1 MDQDVIRW
9 LRSGS
14 AALAPDEALRVPPG
28 ALLGVSYAAE
38 AALATLAIRSI
49 FDLAASRVFAAAADL
64 LALEHDPTAAA
75 ARLNTVAGDVAQ
87 APPGVPVQ
95 ELAQQPIAILRGVG
109 EAAAPELAA
118 ALDVETVRDL
128 ALWPPYSAAKA
139 ILAAAFFPEQAA
151 DFDAEAPAD
160 LLPKSGVYPT
170 ERIFFRKLV
179 IDAVPEPGEG
189 AEALEQAGPIDLAAA
204 LAAPAGFSRLA
215 TGALLTFSQS
225 WFSQGLTLGQ
235 LLHST
240 SLAPGE
246 STRIAMVDWT
256 RRTRAAA
263 SEDISESEL
272 LSNTMTHSRAI
283 SEVTNATAAEFQSGR
298 SSTSATSTTEQG
310 GVGFGLEIGPLAL
323 GGSGAASTTSTE
335 VMSASSSFG
344 TRELAAAYAQDI
356 NDRSQQNASSVRN
369 RRASIVREV
378 SQAEHEQI
386 STRVLTNYNH
396 MHALSVQ
403 YFEVVQ
409 AFRATT
415 QLERAER
422 CLFVPVK
429 LVDFTDPGIV
439 DRWRLTLAAAALTE
453 RTRRQLTVEYGVV
466 EVIPQTP
473 RITPGKIIGGGD
485 LHITGGKTIGG
496 GDLHITGAS
505 GVFAPRMASAF
516 SAGSAAAS
524 MAAGGAPAAPPAA
537 DPSPPPDVP
546 PPSAPPPPATETT
559 PPPGAPPASA
569 PPPPAV
575 DYRRAPINAPA
586 ALLAIKGW
594 DIEQLNR
601 IGWTTGRVSIQAG
614 SDSVFVSD
622 DALLVGCS
630 LRAGQASRFVVRL
643 RTGQEVTPAAAT
655 GTAVTF
661 AAPIAL
667 PDVDAIAVQFAGP
680 QDLRTSLV
688 LQLNLLGTVM
698 PLDVPIVARPMS
710 APAEVVKFGVVTAAR
725 ELVDHLEA
733 NRLHYTQAI
742 LRGLDAATAA
752 ALLARYTYRELPL
765 GMLVDPQPIAI
776 TANFL
781 VFKMNVASV
790 GQADDPRW
798 AEEQAAW
805 QAWLQRRGLDRPA
818 PKSEIIP
825 LPSGGVFGEAVLG
838 RYNAAEKTDLTR
850 FWNWQDSPIPL
861 TAPEIAPLQA
871 ASRATAEDL
880 QPGQLSAPVV
890 GLQAPTALPDAAG
903 IAAIIQAVQN
913 GNMFRDMSG
922 MAQTA
927 ALAQAA
933 LQASAAGATAVGEQA
948 AQNLKTVMDNN
959 TERMR
964 IAAALATGGASAM
977 GGAGSGGGG
986 GTGSR
991 PAKNVT
997 EEGAR
1002 LNFARDLDARGGGGV
1017 AGGGATAS
1025 GGGTGGATDVAS
1037 PEFGA
1042 SAETTAPSVERQL
1055 FDRQTGG
1062 VTANLAERVADA
1074 TAAEMEVGG
1083 GGGGAAPAMSPF
1095 PDRFVQ
1101 PHASLTKRDKL
1112 NAAFDGA
1119 IAAAAADPAFSS
1131 LPDVH
1136 TIPIAIVSLDSD
1148 GARPLAGQRHF
1159 EMFFSG
1165 SMLKVAAMYAAFHLR
1180 VAVNDFAISA
1190 GIMADPAKF
1199 GKIANAFDPQIVNA
1213 VERINN
1219 AKPPIGK
1226 QLRVPKYKDIF
1237 AMTGDLLSWTPVFDL
1252 HLEKMIVESDNDS
1265 ASFCIQALGYSWIN
1279 GLLQAAGFYE
1289 PDLTS
1294 REGVWLA
1301 GAFDTTT
1308 PVVRIASANDRMVM
1322 QATTCYHMAWLL
1334 VELADKVLVKTNPG
1348 GPDGNAD
1355 MLGLLARA
1363 VSNPHARSVIRRPFE
1378 PGPAPFNILHTK
1390 IGVGDLKGGSCRSS
1404 NMDRCVFSEASILE
1418 HPPSGRKFVVVWQDH
1433 PFLKDH
1439 PSWWEDGLRRIA
1451 AIIRKTM
1458 DDYSP

>member
-1 MDQDVIRW
+1 MDQDTSRW
-9 LRSGS
+9 LRSAS
-14 AALAPDEALRVPPG
+14 AALAPEEALRAPPG
-28 ALLGVSYAAE
+28 ALLGVTSDAE
-38 AALATLAIRSI
+38 TALATLEIHSV
-49 FDLAASRVFAAAADL
+49 FDLAASRVFAVAAEL

-75 ARLNTVAGDVAQ
+75 VRLNVVAGDVAQ
-87 APPGVPVQ
+87 MPPGVPVQ
-95 ELAQQPIAILRGVG
+95 ELGQQPIAILRGVG

-139 ILAAAFFPEQAA
+139 ILAAAFFPEQAVNL
-151 DFDAEAPAD
+151 DGEAPVD

-170 ERIFFRKLV
+170 ERVFFRKLV

-189 AEALEQAGPIDLAAA
+189 AEALEQAGPIDLVAA

-215 TGALLTFSQS
+215 TGALLSFSQS

-246 STRIAMVDWT
+246 STRIAMVDWE
-256 RRTRAAA
+256 RRSRAAA

-283 SEVTNATAAEFQSGR
+283 SEVTNATATEFQSGK

-323 GGSGAASTTSTE
+323 GGSGAAATTSTE

-344 TRELAAAYAQDI
+344 ARELAAGYAQDI

-429 LVDFTDPGIV
+429 LVDFTDPALV
-439 DRWRLTLAAAALTE
+439 DRWRLRLAAAALTE
-453 RTRRQLTVEYGVV
+453 RARRQLTVEYGVV

-473 RITPGKIIGGGD
+473 RITPGKIIVAGDFHIDPSGGLSTKLAGF
-485 LHITGGKTIGG
+485 
-496 GDLHITGAS
+496 GA
-505 GVFAPRMASAF
+505 APTSAR
-516 SAGSAAAS
+516 S
-524 MAAGGAPAAPPAA
+524 MATDGGGAPGAPPAPG
-537 DPSPPPDVP
+537 PSPPP
-546 PPSAPPPPATETT
+546 SR
-559 PPPGAPPASA
+559 PPPGAPPPPADDESSPPSA
-569 PPPPAV
+569 PPAQPPPGV
-575 DYRRAPINAPA
+575 DYRRAPINNPA
-586 ALLAIKGW
+586 ALLALKGW

-601 IGWTTGRVSIQAG
+601 IGWTTGRVLMQGG

-622 DALLVGCS
+622 DGLLVGCS
-630 LRAGQASRFVVRL
+630 LRAGQAVRFVVRL

-655 GTAVTF
+655 ATAVTF
-661 AAPIAL
+661 AAPLAL
-667 PDVDAIAVQFAGP
+667 TEIDSIAVQFAGP
-680 QDLRTSLV
+680 QDLRTALV

-698 PLDVPIVARPMS
+698 PLDVPIVLRPS
-710 APAEVVKFGVVTAAR
+710 GAPAEVVKFGTVMAAH
-725 ELVDHLEA
+725 ELVAHLEA

-742 LRGLDAATAA
+742 LRGLDAATVA

-781 VFKMNVASV
+781 VFKMNVATA
-790 GQADDPRW
+790 GEADDPRW
-798 AEEQAAW
+798 AEEQTAW

-825 LPSGGVFGEAVLG
+825 LPSGGVFAEAVLG
-838 RYNAAEKTDLTR
+838 RSNAAEKTDLTR

-871 ASRATAEDL
+871 GSRATAEDL
-880 QPGQLSAPVV
+880 QPGQLSAPVL

-964 IAAALATGGASAM
+964 IAAALATGGASGVA
-977 GGAGSGGGG
+977 GAAGGGG

-1002 LNFARDLDARGGGGV
+1002 LNFARDLDARGGGGA
-1017 AGGGATAS
+1017 AGGGATGS
-1025 GGGTGGATDVAS
+1025 GGGTGGATDVPS

-1042 SAETTAPSVERQL
+1042 STETTSPSVERQL

-1062 VTANLAERVADA
+1062 VTANLAEQVADA
-1074 TAAEMEVGG
+1074 AAAEEVGDGG
-1083 GGGGAAPAMSPF
+1083 GGGGGSGPAVIEPF
-1095 PDRFVQ
+1095 PVSPYPLTLDTANPQLTGCGGAFEHDPDVSSLCGAVADVTGRPRPALPPFFGMNQTDMLYV
-1101 PHASLTKRDKL
+1101 ASLAKIYAMYAAYELRQRVEAHTKAMIADGLSTSTAGWESKVFVALEKAWKPKL
-1112 NAAFDGA
+1112 NAAFPRLPQGFPKLA
-1119 IAAAAADPAFSS
+1119 NIFILSS
-1131 LPDVH
+1131 
-1136 TIPIAIVSLDSD
+1136 
-1148 GARPLAGQRHF
+1148 
-1159 EMFFSG
+1159 
-1165 SMLKVAAMYAAFHLR
+1165 
-1180 VAVNDFAISA
+1180 
-1190 GIMADPAKF
+1190 
-1199 GKIANAFDPQIVNA
+1199 
-1213 VERINN
+1213 
-1219 AKPPIGK
+1219 
-1226 QLRVPKYKDIF
+1226 
-1237 AMTGDLLSWTPVFDL
+1237 TGDVNFAERDPPLTDAELDAIGEFGTPQGKFRDWMRLMLRWSNNEAASRCILPLSYP
-1252 HLEKMIVESDNDS
+1252 
-1265 ASFCIQALGYSWIN
+1265 YIN
-1279 GLLQAAGFYE
+1279 GALAAAGFFDSSAKKGLWLSGDYLGHDWL
-1289 PDLTS
+1289 PNNRAGQPLSPRWAALQGRATS
-1294 REGVWLA
+1294 NFTGTSFQVGRFMTLLA
-1301 GAFDTTT
+1301 KEELIDAYSSTDMISILNGASGIGSYIK
-1308 PVVRIASANDRMVM
+1308 RG
-1322 QATTCYHMAWLL
+1322 L
-1334 VELADKVLVKTNPG
+1334 ELATPPRSFGVVKSKIGFGDDGFSHDCAIVTVDRGGDPMKKLTYVSVVLGSPPDKGRTDLRKLAVGYHDCIVARHPVG
-1348 GPDGNAD
+1348 GP
-1355 MLGLLARA
+1355 
-1363 VSNPHARSVIRRPFE
+1363 
-1378 PGPAPFNILHTK
+1378 
-1390 IGVGDLKGGSCRSS
+1390 
-1404 NMDRCVFSEASILE
+1404 
-1418 HPPSGRKFVVVWQDH
+1418 
-1433 PFLKDH
+1433 
-1439 PSWWEDGLRRIA
+1439 
-1451 AIIRKTM
+1451 
-1458 DDYSP
+1458 

>member
-1 MDQDVIRW
+1 MDQDTSRW
-9 LRSGS
+9 LRSAS
-14 AALAPDEALRVPPG
+14 AALAPEEALRAPPG
-28 ALLGVSYAAE
+28 ALLGVTPDAE
-38 AALATLAIRSI
+38 TALATLEIHSV
-49 FDLAASRVFAAAADL
+49 FDLAASRVFAVAAEL

-75 ARLNTVAGDVAQ
+75 VRLNVVAGDVAQ
-87 APPGVPVQ
+87 VPPGVPVQ
-95 ELAQQPIAILRGVG
+95 ELAQQSIAILRGVG

-139 ILAAAFFPEQAA
+139 ILADAFFPEQAV
-151 DFDAEAPAD
+151 DLDGEAPVD

-170 ERIFFRKLV
+170 ERVFFRKLV

-215 TGALLTFSQS
+215 TGALLSFSQS

-246 STRIAMVDWT
+246 STRIAMVDWE
-256 RRTRAAA
+256 RRSRAAA

-283 SEVTNATAAEFQSGR
+283 SEVTNATATEFQSGR

-344 TRELAAAYAQDI
+344 ARELAASYAQDI

-429 LVDFTDPGIV
+429 LVDFTDPALV
-439 DRWRLTLAAAALTE
+439 DRWRLRLAAAALTE
-453 RTRRQLTVEYGVV
+453 RARRQLTVEYGVV

-473 RITPGKIIGGGD
+473 RVTPGKVIVAGDFHIDFSGG
-485 LHITGGKTIGG
+485 L
-496 GDLHITGAS
+496 A
-505 GVFAPRMASAF
+505 ARMASGF
-516 SAGSAAAS
+516 SAASAAARS
-524 MAAGGAPAAPPAA
+524 TAADGGGAPSAPPAPE
-537 DPSPPPDVP
+537 PSPPPTGP
-546 PPSAPPPPATETT
+546 PPGAPPPPAGDAP
-559 PPPGAPPASA
+559 PPPGAPPAQS
-569 PPPPAV
+569 PPAV

-601 IGWTTGRVSIQAG
+601 IGWTTGRVLMQAG

-622 DALLVGCS
+622 DGLLVGCS
-630 LRAGQASRFVVRL
+630 LRAGQAVRFVVRL

-655 GTAVTF
+655 ATAVTF

-667 PDVDAIAVQFAGP
+667 TEIDSIAVQFAGP
-680 QDLRTSLV
+680 QELRTALV

-698 PLDVPIVARPMS
+698 PLDVPIFLRPNNV
-710 APAEVVKFGVVTAAR
+710 PAEVVKFGAVTAAR
-725 ELVDHLEA
+725 ELVAHLEA

-742 LRGLDAATAA
+742 LRGLDAATVA
-752 ALLARYTYRELPL
+752 ALLARYTYRDLPL

-781 VFKMNVASV
+781 VFKMNVASA
-790 GQADDPRW
+790 GEADDPRW

-825 LPSGGVFGEAVLG
+825 LPSGGVFAEAVLG
-838 RYNAAEKTDLTR
+838 RSNAAEKADLTR

-861 TAPEIAPLQA
+861 TAPDIAPLQA
-871 ASRATAEDL
+871 GSRATAEDL

-964 IAAALATGGASAM
+964 IAAALATGGASGVA
-977 GGAGSGGGG
+977 GAGGGGG

-1002 LNFARDLDARGGGGV
+1002 LNFARDLDARGGGS
-1017 AGGGATAS
+1017 AGGGTTGS

-1042 SAETTAPSVERQL
+1042 STETTSPSVERQL

-1062 VTANLAERVADA
+1062 VTANLAEQVADA
-1074 TAAEMEVGG
+1074 AAAEEVGG

-1101 PHASLTKRDKL
+1101 PNAPLAKRDKL

-1119 IAAAAADPAFSS
+1119 IAAAAANPAFSH

-1136 TIPIAIVSLDSD
+1136 TVPIAIVALDSD
-1148 GARPLAGQRHF
+1148 GDHPPRPLAGQRHF

-1165 SMLKVAAMYAAFHLR
+1165 SLLKVAAMYAAFQLR
-1180 VAVNDFAISA
+1180 VIVNDYAVA
-1190 GIMADPAKF
+1190 TGIMNDPKKF
-1199 GKIANAFDPQIVNA
+1199 EKFAAAFDPQIVNA

-1219 AKPPIGK
+1219 AKPPIKK
-1226 QLRVPKYKDIF
+1226 QLRVPKYEEIF
-1237 AMTGDLLSWTPVFDL
+1237 AKTGDLLSWTPPFDL
-1252 HLEKMIVESDNDS
+1252 HLEKMVVESDNDS
-1265 ASFCIQALGYSWIN
+1265 AGFCIRALGYSWIN
-1279 GLLQAAGFYE
+1279 GLSQAAGFYE
-1289 PDLTS
+1289 PDLTK
-1294 REGVWLA
+1294 REGIWLA
-1301 GAFDTTT
+1301 GDYGES
-1308 PVVRIASANDRMVM
+1308 PVVTIASVNDDMVK
-1322 QATTCYHMAWLL
+1322 QATTCYHMAWLM
-1334 VELADKVLVKTNPG
+1334 VQLADKALVKTIPG
-1348 GPDGNAD
+1348 GPNGNAD
-1355 MLGLLARA
+1355 MLGQLGRA
-1363 VSNPHARSVIRRPFE
+1363 VTNPHARSLIRRPFE
-1378 PGPAPFNILHTK
+1378 PGPAPFNILHSK
-1390 IGVGDLKGGSCRSS
+1390 IGVGQLKGGSCRDT
-1404 NMDRCVFSEASILE
+1404 NRDRCVYSEASILE
-1418 HPPSGRKFVVVWQDH
+1418 HPPSGRKFVVVWQDVTY
-1433 PFLKDH
+1433 LKDH
-1439 PSWWEDGLRRIA
+1439 PSWWNDGLLRIA